1 MEDDHCLGE
10 YKKRVMLQ
18 VDENDEVTFFNET
31 DMDLSL

>member
-1 MEDDHCLGE
+1 MEDDHYLGE

-31 DMDLSL
+31 DMALSL